1 MEYEKTA
8 KKLTELQ
15 AQFGNED
22 SGDESE
28 KCSDNADV
36 NKDGDLLEALIEREM
51 LLPDSGERRYLRL
64 FKTSFVHKNFTS
76 TIIIIILLRL
86 MKIIIILFSLMKII
100 IIFIRL
106 KRS

>member
-22 SGDESE
+22 SGNESE
-28 KCSDNADV
+28 KGSDDADD
-36 NKDGDLLEALIEREM
+36 NKDSDALEALIEREM

-64 FKTSFVHKNFTS
+64 FKTNTVLKDMSLTKNFHL
-76 TIIIIILLRL
+76 ILC
-86 MKIIIILFSLMKII
+86 KIL
-100 IIFIRL
+100 
-106 KRS
+106 

>member
-22 SGDESE
+22 SDNESE
-28 KCSDNADV
+28 KGSDDADD
-36 NKDGDLLEALIEREM
+36 NKDSDALEALIEREM

-64 FKTSFVHKNFTS
+64 FKTNTV
-76 TIIIIILLRL
+76 
-86 MKIIIILFSLMKII
+86 KICH
-100 IIFIRL
+100 
-106 KRS
+106 

>member
-15 AQFGNED
+15 AQCGNED

-28 KCSDNADV
+28 KGSDDADD
-36 NKDGDLLEALIEREM
+36 NKDSDALEALIEREM

-64 FKTSFVHKNFTS
+64 FKTNTVNTVYSMSLTKNFH
-76 TIIIIILLRL
+76 
-86 MKIIIILFSLMKII
+86 
-100 IIFIRL
+100 
-106 KRS
+106 